1 MNKRKMIAGAASVL
15 VAGVLIGSLMAGRG
29 PAPHPFAPA
38 KPRPVLKFIARVA
51 KTFLWVALVA
61 EKTPTASDRVNFQAT
76 VGSDGYAT
84 LDNRRGW

>member
-1 MNKRKMIAGAASVL
+1 MTKRQMIAGAAAVL
-15 VAGVLIGSLMAGRG
+15 VAGVLIGSLVGGRG
-29 PAPHPFAPA
+29 PQPHPWAPA
-38 KPRPVLKFIARVA
+38 KPRPVLQFMARIA

-61 EKTPTASDRVNFQAT
+61 EKNPTAQPVMVQAT